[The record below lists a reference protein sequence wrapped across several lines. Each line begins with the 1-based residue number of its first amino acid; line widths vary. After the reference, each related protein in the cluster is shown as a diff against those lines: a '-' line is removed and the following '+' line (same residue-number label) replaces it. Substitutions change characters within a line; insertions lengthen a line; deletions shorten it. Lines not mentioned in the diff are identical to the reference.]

1 MSFLPAAFS
10 WRVLRL
16 GVRAQLCIAAGVLG
30 FAFFFLNQFSAAM
43 GSAEVVPP
51 FVSAWLPPIL
61 TALAAFTL
69 LFYTE
74 DG

>member
-1 MSFLPAAFS
+1 
-10 WRVLRL
+10 
-16 GVRAQLCIAAGVLG
+16 
-30 FAFFFLNQFSAAM
+30 M

-51 FVSAWLPPIL
+51 VVAAWLPAVL